1 MNLTNKINKLR
12 PTVLLSEFSLADN
25 SDGQGPYISSWESL
39 ETQPTQAELDS
50 VDDSLPTWVEAQ
62 NTIEEL
68 ESQITS
74 RRLREA
80 YTDPTWMNAQEALIA
95 TERAKL

>member
-1 MNLTNKINKLR
+1 M
-12 PTVLLSEFSLADN
+12 
-25 SDGQGPYISSWESL
+25 G
-39 ETQPTQAELDS
+39 TQPTDAEIAS

-62 NTIEEL
+62 NKIEKL
-68 ESQITS
+68 ESQITN

-80 YTDPTWMNAQEALIA
+80 YKDSTWLDAQEALIA